1 MINQKSKSVMY
12 HNFLND
18 LDVVKAMYADVSNEI
33 KELLDKTSSQAQ
45 MELRKEEKKNG

>member
-1 MINQKSKSVMY
+1 MINKKAVMY

-33 KELLDKTSSQAQ
+33 KELLDKTSNQAQ